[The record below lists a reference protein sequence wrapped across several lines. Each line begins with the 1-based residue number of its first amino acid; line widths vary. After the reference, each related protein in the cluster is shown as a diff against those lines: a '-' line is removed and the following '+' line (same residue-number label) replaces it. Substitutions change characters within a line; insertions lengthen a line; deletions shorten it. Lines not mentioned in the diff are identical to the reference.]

1 MFFIGYEFYIV
12 NTYISCRFGNLVNI
26 RNIIGIVLF
35 RVRLK
40 AESKDTE
47 KNWQEDQGMVHS
59 KQCHKEKDLINK
71 IIFCC

>member
-59 KQCHKEKDLINK
+59 KQRNKEEDLTIK
-71 IIFCC
+71 IQWII

>member
-12 NTYISCRFGNLVNI
+12 NTYISFGFGNLVDI

-59 KQCHKEKDLINK
+59 KQRNKEEDLTIK
-71 IIFCC
+71 IQ